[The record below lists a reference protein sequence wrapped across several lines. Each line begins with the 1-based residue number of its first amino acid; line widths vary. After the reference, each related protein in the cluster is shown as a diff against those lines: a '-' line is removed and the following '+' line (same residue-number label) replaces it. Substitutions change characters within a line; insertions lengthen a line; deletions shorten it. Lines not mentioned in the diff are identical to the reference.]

1 MSPVW
6 TGPEEGCCLVFW
18 MAGEKERERMLL
30 EDSQVKTL
38 PSSGRIGA
46 HQLFIPYHLFGS
58 TVTSIKSLPVFPL
71 AQACYNFCCPRK

>member
-30 EDSQVKTL
+30 EGSEVKTL
-38 PSSGRIGA
+38 LSGGRIGA
-46 HQLFIPYHLFGS
+46 QQLFIPYHLFGP
-58 TVTSIKSLPVFPL
+58 TVTSI
-71 AQACYNFCCPRK
+71 